1 MLLKSLVHATSP
13 AGPRGRLSVMI
24 FHRVLDRPDPLFPDE
39 ADTARF
45 AQILGWVQQWY
56 RVLPLD
62 EAVARLREGRLPA
75 RALAISFDDGYAD
88 NATNA
93 APILKRHGMTATFFV
108 ATSFLDGGRMWNDTI
123 IESIRRAK
131 GDHLDLQPLG
141 LGLLPI
147 RSLDER
153 RAAVMAALRAIKYLP
168 GATRLDAV
176 QRLSALCR
184 PGALPDDLM
193 MRSEQVLG
201 LLRDGM
207 QVGAHTLTHPIL
219 SKTEDAEARRE
230 IRDSKQVL
238 EGILGRPVT
247 LFAYPN
253 GKPHVD
259 YEARHAAMVR
269 EAGFDAAFSTAAGS
283 AGAGADLYQLPR
295 FTPWDRQPARFGLRL
310 LRNGVA
316 DGERCA

>member
-1 MLLKSLVHATSP
+1 MLLKTLVHATSP

-45 AQILGWVQQWY
+45 AQILGWVRQWY

-62 EAVARLREGRLPA
+62 EAVDRLREGRLPA
-75 RALAISFDDGYAD
+75 RALAITFDDGYAD

-93 APILKRHGMTATFFV
+93 APLLQRHGMTATFFI

-123 IESIRRAK
+123 IESIRRAE

-153 RAAVMAALRAIKYLP
+153 RAAVIAALRGIKYLP
-168 GATRLDAV
+168 GAARLDAV
-176 QRLSALCR
+176 RRLSALCR
-184 PGALPDDLM
+184 PAALPDDLM
-193 MRSEQVLG
+193 MRSEQVRG
-201 LLRDGM
+201 LLREGM
-207 QVGAHTLTHPIL
+207 QIGAHTLTHPIL
-219 SKTEDAEARRE
+219 SKAEDADARRE
-230 IRDSKQVL
+230 IVQSKQSL
-238 EGILGRPVT
+238 EDLLGRPVT

-253 GKPHVD
+253 GKPQVD
-259 YEARHAAMVR
+259 YLAKHAAMVR
-269 EAGFDAAFSTAAGS
+269 EAGFTAAVSTAPGS
-283 AGAGADLYQLPR
+283 ADAGADLFQLPR
-295 FTPWDRQPARFGLRL
+295 FTPWDRQRLRFGLRL

-316 DGERCA
+316 AGERCA